1 MAQSSTGTE
10 QDYLEDNI
18 ATVAYHL
25 GRPGAKMR
33 VDHQIGGLN
42 VSEGEVL
49 KEISRRL
56 SVAQGQIDRGELVA
70 MLHDLASVN
79 LTHDAAERQATR
91 MADALIA
98 KGIAALVSPATLKSE
113 A

>member
-56 SVAQGQIDRGELVA
+56 SVAQACADPVQDTYLLGGPPDIKAMSGSVESDRVIQ
-70 MLHDLASVN
+70 LHFRRTA
-79 LTHDAAERQATR
+79 TDADRAWLLRA
-91 MADALIA
+91 
-98 KGIAALVSPATLKSE
+98 
-113 A
+113 

>member
-56 SVAQGQIDRGELVA
+56 SVAQACADPVLFSTSSAISKEVLDGATTVCVA
-70 MLHDLASVN
+70 PEISVVCPS
-79 LTHDAAERQATR
+79 T
-91 MADALIA
+91 
-98 KGIAALVSPATLKSE
+98 
-113 A
+113 